1 MAHTT
6 SLPTPSSST
15 AVSAG
20 PVPDLERSWAAPPL
34 EGRSDLSDRRASAT
48 ALALMALGATLFAL
62 MNLLARVATS
72 SASWA
77 SVAAVR
83 ALVGALVAFVVA
95 RMRGQSLA
103 MKDAPA
109 VLWRSLFGTVSM
121 VATFYALSSRTMS
134 LGNTVTLINLAP
146 VFLAV
151 LAPIF
156 LRERTS
162 AAVALA
168 IGLSLVGVTLVVRPA
183 FLFGGAGLD
192 DAAALASSGPSARA
206 TALVAVFAALST
218 SIAMMLLRRAGRT
231 ETTEAIAFHFS
242 LFAAATMGTFALFDL
257 RLPSLRDAACMVG
270 TGLSAGFAQLAMTR
284 AYALER
290 AARVGGMSYLSVVAS
305 ALLGAAAFGERPG
318 PTAITGMVLV
328 IAGGLVSITKR
339 GRASASARVR
349 RAS

>member
-1 MAHTT
+1 
-6 SLPTPSSST
+6 
-15 AVSAG
+15 
-20 PVPDLERSWAAPPL
+20 
-34 EGRSDLSDRRASAT
+34 
-48 ALALMALGATLFAL
+48 MALGATLFAL

-83 ALVGALVAFVVA
+83 ALVGALVAFAVA

-103 MKDAPA
+103 VKDGRA
-109 VLWRSLFGTVSM
+109 VFWRSLVGTVSM

-134 LGNTVTLINLAP
+134 LGNTVTLLNLAP

-156 LRERTS
+156 LRERTT

-168 IGLSLVGVTLVVRPA
+168 IGLSLAGVVLVVRPA

-192 DAAALASSGPSARA
+192 DAGAGAASSGPSAGM
-206 TALVAVFAALST
+206 TALVAVLAALST

-242 LFAAATMGTFALFDL
+242 LFAAATMGVLSLFDL

-270 TGLSAGFAQLAMTR
+270 AGLSAGFAQLAMTR

-290 AARVGGMSYLSVVAS
+290 AARVGGMSYLAVVAS

-318 PTAITGMVLV
+318 PTAIAGMVLV
-328 IAGGLVSITKR
+328 IAGGLVSVMKR
-339 GRASASARVR
+339 DRSPTSLPTRHAS
-349 RAS
+349 